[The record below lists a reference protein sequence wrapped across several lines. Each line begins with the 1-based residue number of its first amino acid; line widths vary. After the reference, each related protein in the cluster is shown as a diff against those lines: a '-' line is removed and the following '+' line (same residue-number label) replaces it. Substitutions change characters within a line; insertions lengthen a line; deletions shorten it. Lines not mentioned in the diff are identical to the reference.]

1 MHAGEQI
8 THSLLSTYYETKTKA
23 IKKCNNKIN
32 QFPDKFG
39 CWWATIDYILHL
51 ILLQSAFSMMINTF
65 FFNDSNLPRYKKKRD
80 NKLLWANAE
89 KEVKTLKN
97 AEISKAYFSKRI

>member
-1 MHAGEQI
+1 MI
-8 THSLLSTYYETKTKA
+8 
-23 IKKCNNKIN
+23 
-32 QFPDKFG
+32 
-39 CWWATIDYILHL
+39 
-51 ILLQSAFSMMINTF
+51 INTF
-65 FFNDSNLPRYKKKRD
+65 FFNDRNLPRYKKKRD